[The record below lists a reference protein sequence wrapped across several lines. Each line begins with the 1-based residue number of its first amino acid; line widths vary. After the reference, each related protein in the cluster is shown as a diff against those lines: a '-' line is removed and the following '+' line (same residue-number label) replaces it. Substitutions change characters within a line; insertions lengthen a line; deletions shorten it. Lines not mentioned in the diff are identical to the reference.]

1 MVPGFARAGFALKP
15 RPVELSQIRAET
27 RPVELSPDSR
37 AVHKARR
44 GMSATPRGA
53 PKELNLAHLERG
65 LRGVLD
71 VDRRGGRLFQRDNE
85 TIVLMAGDSAAVRGQ
100 RERLPHP
107 LPARVPGVPPDRG
120 AARPPPRRLRVR
132 AVRARAR
139 ARAAAGGISGAG
151 AGPSWASGA
160 GSEPAGGAG
169 GAGGAP
175 AVGRVRAPRRVP
187 ARASCAYCFIDNLY
201 LRAWDHGCTGS

>member
-1 MVPGFARAGFALKP
+1 
-15 RPVELSQIRAET
+15 
-27 RPVELSPDSR
+27 VELSPDSR

-85 TIVLMAGDSAAVRGQ
+85 TIVLMDCNSLTSGPADRLPAPAGDSAAVRGQ